1 MCQTN
6 KNCQCKREMS
16 IYRVM
21 MWQGLSVMPH
31 AVKACEQFPTYQ
43 DGITPEPSII
53 VNNEINR

>member
-43 DGITPEPSII
+43 DGITP
-53 VNNEINR
+53 